1 MKVTTKKIS
10 DTSVELKVVLDAND
24 LKEAEK
30 KAVERLIKD
39 VKVEGFRKGKAP
51 LDIAKNHINPNDLSA
66 KSL

>member
-10 DTSVELKVVLDAND
+10 DTSVELKVVLDTND

-51 LDIAKNHINPNDLSA
+51 LDIAKNHEICSR
-66 KSL
+66 

>member
-10 DTSVELKVVLDAND
+10 DTSVELKVVLDTND

-39 VKVEGFRKGKAP
+39 VKVEG
-51 LDIAKNHINPNDLSA
+51 S
-66 KSL
+66 